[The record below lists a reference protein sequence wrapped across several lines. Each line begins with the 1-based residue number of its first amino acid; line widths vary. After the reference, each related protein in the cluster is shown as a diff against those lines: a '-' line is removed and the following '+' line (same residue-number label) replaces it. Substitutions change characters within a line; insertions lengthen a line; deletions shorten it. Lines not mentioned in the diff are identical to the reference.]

1 MEIFLLTLVVFTV
14 SLQNIVKKAF
24 GARHSA
30 NAVFSFA
37 MGSVLAAAAVFL
49 VTAGGELHFTFDTVG
64 YSLLFATAYGIST
77 VGSFL
82 AIATGPL
89 SVSSLLIQL
98 SLIIPTLYGILF
110 RHEELTPLRILGI
123 FCLLLAI
130 VFVNLQSKKEEKRIT
145 LKWVVFITLAFFGNG
160 FCSVSQQ
167 LQQDVF
173 EGQYKSEFMIVA
185 LLMVAAFMLIPAI
198 FTEKKELGRNLVK
211 GLPFFLICGVAN
223 GVTNYAVLL
232 LNGMMPA
239 SVMFPVISA
248 GGILLTA
255 VIALTLYKEKL
266 SPSQIVGF
274 VLGLVSVVTL
284 NL

>member
-14 SLQNIVKKAF
+14 SLQNVVKKAF
-24 GARHSA
+24 GARHNA

-110 RHEELTPLRILGI
+110 RHDQEYCR
-123 FCLLLAI
+123 F
-130 VFVNLQSKKEEKRIT
+130 VFNK
-145 LKWVVFITLAFFGNG
+145 G
-160 FCSVSQQ
+160 FCVN
-167 LQQDVF
+167 F
-173 EGQYKSEFMIVA
+173 TIKAQYLFHFRIKE
-185 LLMVAAFMLIPAI
+185 AF
-198 FTEKKELGRNLVK
+198 
-211 GLPFFLICGVAN
+211 
-223 GVTNYAVLL
+223 
-232 LNGMMPA
+232 
-239 SVMFPVISA
+239 
-248 GGILLTA
+248 
-255 VIALTLYKEKL
+255 
-266 SPSQIVGF
+266 
-274 VLGLVSVVTL
+274 
-284 NL
+284 